1 MINNSWPPSPTDPP
15 IEVGP
20 PIGRIDDRVVW
31 RPLLLRTFVVVPP
44 AHVLGIVAGAQLMA
58 GSGLLERA
66 HWLSAAISVISGVL
80 SGMAVGFFLTPT
92 LRQRRIFTLVAAGF
106 GLTTSVVLAALS
118 EVRLA
123 GWGVEPYWYRYVLGA
138 ALVVGVQTIVAWT
151 LWISRTKAPTERK
164 RTQAVTRRG

>member
-1 MINNSWPPSPTDPP
+1 MINNNWPPSPADPP

-20 PIGRIDDRVVW
+20 PIARVDNRVAW
-31 RPLLLRTFVVVPP
+31 RPLLLRMFVVVPP
-44 AHVLGIVAGAQLMA
+44 AQVLGIVAGAQLMA
-58 GSGLLERA
+58 GTGLMERT
-66 HWLSAAISVISGVL
+66 HWLSAVISVISGVL

-123 GWGVEPYWYRYVLGA
+123 GWGVEPYWYRYILGA

-151 LWISRTKAPTERK
+151 LWISRTKAATDRERT
-164 RTQAVTRRG
+164 REGTRRG